1 MHLQTFAVESKKAAT
16 FTVNFHPLEVGMY
29 NHELH
34 LRVKQNPFEQ
44 YKLAISGGCYQEDLM
59 FTGLPDDSLTVL
71 ALPDALILPVPV
83 TAPGSSRPQSRL
95 SQQDIALPGGST
107 ITAAAA
113 AAAAAAAQLV
123 PTGVSSYTFAL
134 VNESHN
140 KHFRFK
146 WAEHPQLKFSPS
158 VGHIHAGRSKN
169 ITVTFTASTPT
180 KLDGQEI
187 KLAISQISY
196 KGEPID
202 WDDILAA
209 SMIASGAR
217 ASSATRASSGLPGSG
232 PKPGAEPLVDLVAK
246 TQRDLVLKVSAAA
259 DTPKYECSAPSPA
272 IVFRPTMMFQTRT
285 FTFNLTNNALTA
297 LDYKWQILSMQE
309 EPDES
314 GLYQIAP
321 DAGHIPGG
329 ASQQFT
335 LRFSPQEVED
345 VTRRLV
351 CHMPLLEQMAGRKP
365 AAAAVLSGLMQ
376 FSRDVTGKVLRPW
389 CHFELPESDYVSS
402 GRRNPEL
409 PGPSGVVEPL
419 DPSTKVLDINSLGV
433 RVRNTKQFFVLNPTS
448 ITYDFIW
455 APVLPPAVAALG
467 GPPPPSP
474 FSCLTRKGTISGGR

>member
-44 YKLAISGGCYQEDLM
+44 YKLAISGECYQEDLM

-196 KGEPID
+196 KVNWGNQMSDAQGPEP
-202 WDDILAA
+202 
-209 SMIASGAR
+209 
-217 ASSATRASSGLPGSG
+217 
-232 PKPGAEPLVDLVAK
+232 
-246 TQRDLVLKVSAAA
+246 
-259 DTPKYECSAPSPA
+259 C
-272 IVFRPTMMFQTRT
+272 
-285 FTFNLTNNALTA
+285 
-297 LDYKWQILSMQE
+297 
-309 EPDES
+309 
-314 GLYQIAP
+314 
-321 DAGHIPGG
+321 
-329 ASQQFT
+329 
-335 LRFSPQEVED
+335 
-345 VTRRLV
+345 
-351 CHMPLLEQMAGRKP
+351 
-365 AAAAVLSGLMQ
+365 
-376 FSRDVTGKVLRPW
+376 
-389 CHFELPESDYVSS
+389 
-402 GRRNPEL
+402 
-409 PGPSGVVEPL
+409 
-419 DPSTKVLDINSLGV
+419 
-433 RVRNTKQFFVLNPTS
+433 
-448 ITYDFIW
+448 
-455 APVLPPAVAALG
+455 
-467 GPPPPSP
+467 
-474 FSCLTRKGTISGGR
+474 